1 MRWNKERYASK
12 DDKKA
17 YDQYCAERDR
27 RVQLEHDCLAPIY
40 EHLKKELPE
49 AGLAM
54 ITTNGSWSIEGRH
67 NVIIRFRYE
76 GTSRWSTKTGVLG
89 IKLVCSPSSYNSRVR
104 HITRNYKYDF
114 DKMGMSESSLFKIVN
129 TIRKYQSELDVWR
142 EKEDIRLEC
151 NEILKVALRDRFGD
165 RFKESWRGLEI
176 DGVRFDLKSGT
187 AQARVRLDIN
197 KDNAVEVME
206 FWSRLKKAMGVDDG
220 KE

>member
-12 DDKKA
+12 DEKKA
-17 YDQYCAERDR
+17 YQEYCEERDR

-67 NVIIRFRYE
+67 DVIIRFRYE
-76 GTSRWSTKTGVLG
+76 GSSRWSVKTGVLG
-89 IKLVCSPSSYNSRVR
+89 IKLVCSPSSYMSRVR
-104 HITRNYKYDF
+104 QITRNYKYDF
-114 DKMGMSESSLFKIVN
+114 DKMVMPKPGLEKIV
-129 TIRKYQSELDVWR
+129 RVVKKYQADMDVWR
-142 EKEDIRLEC
+142 ESEDIRLEAD
-151 NEILKVALRDRFGD
+151 EILKIALRDRFGD
-165 RFKESWRGLEI
+165 RLKESWSGLEI